1 MSTLKLNLSYSNSVL
16 NISHSHAINQVN
28 SYVLVFLIKPQLHLN
43 TIATLNFN
51 QHCVR
56 RLENLRFQIHL
67 LKNDLPTLEQGP
79 NCCNNTVSGLCL
91 TYARIFFYTQVSG
104 IRSCCQVAIQVRS
117 VGRGKNMLSEKKKQY
132 LISYAHINPASYP
145 TDQIHRCYESNRRKQ
160 TKFNF
165 EL

>member
-28 SYVLVFLIKPQLHLN
+28 SYVLVFLIKPQLDLN

-79 NCCNNTVSGLCL
+79 NCCNMQCL
-91 TYARIFFYTQVSG
+91 SCALLMHIFS
-104 IRSCCQVAIQVRS
+104 S
-117 VGRGKNMLSEKKKQY
+117 VYRYQE
-132 LISYAHINPASYP
+132 
-145 TDQIHRCYESNRRKQ
+145 
-160 TKFNF
+160 
-165 EL
+165 